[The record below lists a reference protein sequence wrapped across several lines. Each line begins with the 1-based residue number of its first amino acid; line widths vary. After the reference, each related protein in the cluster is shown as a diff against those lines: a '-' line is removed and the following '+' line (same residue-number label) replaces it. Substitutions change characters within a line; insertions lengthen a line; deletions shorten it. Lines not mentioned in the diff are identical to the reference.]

1 MKPRTLY
8 IIIGLLAL
16 VALSGIAGKTVLY
29 KPWWG
34 KRINAK
40 WGMGSTST
48 AGTSATGDDGTVNLN
63 ELGVVAVDPS
73 TRSLWE
79 MMRLYY
85 QGNEGWVERT

>member
-1 MKPRTLY
+1 MKSRTL
-8 IIIGLLAL
+8 IIIFGLLAL

-34 KRINAK
+34 KRINKK
-40 WGMGSTST
+40 WGMGTAQNGSAESTNE
-48 AGTSATGDDGTVNLN
+48 DGTVNLS

-79 MMRLYY
+79 MIRLYH
-85 QGNEGWVERT
+85 QGDEGWVERT